1 MGGNRSA
8 DGRRA
13 ARALGAGCW
22 AVIGLIACHA
32 AAAAAP
38 DTKIGTV
45 EPRQNADALLIVDC
59 VLQAQVH
66 QLGTGISY
74 VAPRRAIKTSASD
87 CAIRGGEYVAY
98 DRASIATA
106 LRVWLPQAESGDKVA
121 QTNVGE
127 IYEKGSGT
135 APDYVNAAKWYQK
148 AADQGYPRALTNLGF
163 LYEQGL
169 GVRQGPGRGAE
180 TLPEGGRHR
189 RHDQPRQRTRRPR
202 PRRISTPCARNST
215 ERGRTS
221 RRPVVCLTRN
231 GSSRVARPSACSSRS
246 CRLLPPATPRRRAG
260 SNRC

>member
-1 MGGNRSA
+1 M
-8 DGRRA
+8 
-13 ARALGAGCW
+13 
-22 AVIGLIACHA
+22 
-32 AAAAAP
+32 
-38 DTKIGTV
+38 
-45 EPRQNADALLIVDC
+45 IVDC
-59 VLQAQVH
+59 VLPAQVR

-74 VAPRRAIKTSASD
+74 LAPRRAIKTSASD

-98 DRASIATA
+98 DRANLATA

-169 GVRQGPGRGAE
+169 GVGKDPVAALKLYRKAAGIDGTISLEGVTGGRGQ
-180 TLPEGGRHR
+180 GGS
-189 RHDQPRQRTRRPR
+189 RRPAQGTR
-202 PRRISTPCARNST
+202 SNAAGPRD
-215 ERGRTS
+215 G
-221 RRPVVCLTRN
+221 PVVCLTRN
-231 GSSRVARPSACSSRS
+231 GSSRVARSSACSSRS